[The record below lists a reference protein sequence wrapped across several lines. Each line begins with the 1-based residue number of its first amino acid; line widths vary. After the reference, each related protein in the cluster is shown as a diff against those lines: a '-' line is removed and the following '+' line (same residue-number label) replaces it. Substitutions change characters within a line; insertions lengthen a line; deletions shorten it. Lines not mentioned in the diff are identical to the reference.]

1 VSTQPR
7 PAGARRWW
15 HGLRDGIGTACEL
28 VRALW
33 YGPYWWLAPFVVLLL
48 PTAVVFILL
57 KTIPLV
63 APFVYTLF

>member
-1 VSTQPR
+1 
-7 PAGARRWW
+7 
-15 HGLRDGIGTACEL
+15 LRDGIGTACEL